1 MTLAAKI
8 IEPPSQWPVAVVM
21 MAATT
26 PASTHVSAHGE
37 SYSRGQAGADRLGV
51 LTPLSAPSHASCW
64 SSRFMLRRVWLAVR
78 GTSASASPVP
88 SPLGAARSPGGVSS
102 APFTGFIG
110 QAARPGRRRWTT
122 AWRVS
127 WGQRRRGWAR
137 PTQPSPR
144 RPWRNRPGSCPAPT
158 GRRRR
163 RRGSHRP

>member
-26 PASTHVSAHGE
+26 PASTHVKAHGE
-37 SYSRGQAGADRLGV
+37 SYSRGQAGADRLGA
-51 LTPLSAPSHASCW
+51 LTLLSAASHTSCW
-64 SSRFMLRRVWLAVR
+64 SSKVMPRRAWLAVR
-78 GTSASASPVP
+78 STSAPTSPAP
-88 SPLGAARSPGGVSS
+88 SPLGAARSPGASS

-110 QAARPGRRRWTT
+110 QDARLGRRRWTA
-122 AWRVS
+122 AWHAS

-144 RPWRNRPGSCPAPT
+144 RPWRNRPKSCPAPT